1 MLNIEA
7 GSVDVFV
14 PKIKETFTVDL
25 TKLGIDGLLHYAR
38 HGIKQVLGDAA
49 AGKDGN
55 DAADAI
61 KAKFARVYEW
71 NATAARGPK
80 RSPIDAAI
88 CEVVYSILR
97 SAGEK
102 GDAARNATKSVESA
116 YDALTDLIGA
126 RMRKVNAST
135 TDDEVLAKV
144 DANWEGP
151 IATKAREIAAARSAA
166 ISLEV

>member
-1 MLNIEA
+1 MNIDHT
-7 GSVDVFV
+7 SVDVFV

-25 TKLGIDGLLHYAR
+25 TRLGVDGLLHYAR

-49 AGKDGN
+49 AGKDG
-55 DAADAI
+55 DEAASAI
-61 KAKFARVYEW
+61 KSKFARVYEW

-80 RSPIDAAI
+80 RSPIDSAM
-88 CEVVYSILR
+88 CEVVFGILR

-102 GDAARNATKSVESA
+102 AEAARNATKSAESA

-126 RMRKVNAST
+126 RMRKTNPST
-135 TDDEVLAKV
+135 TDDEILTKV

-151 IATKAREIAAARSAA
+151 IATKGAEIALARSTAVE
-166 ISLEV
+166 LEV